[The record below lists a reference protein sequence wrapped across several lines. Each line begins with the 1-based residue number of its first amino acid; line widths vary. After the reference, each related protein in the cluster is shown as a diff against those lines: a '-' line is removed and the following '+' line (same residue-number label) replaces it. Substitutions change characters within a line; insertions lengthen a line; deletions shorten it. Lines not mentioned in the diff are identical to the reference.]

1 MAELGMTAPSNGG
14 FDATWHVMSEQGL
27 AALRDELAQ
36 LRDRKAG
43 EVAEQLREA
52 RSFGNAAGN
61 DELWAIRE
69 DEAILDARIAR
80 LEEIIA
86 VARVAKTGTPGP
98 GVAAIGSVVEL
109 EDIGTGTTTRYR
121 IVAVHDP
128 APVPGITAVSA
139 ASPVGRAII
148 GNSVG
153 ARVSVEL
160 PRGGSREL
168 RLVGV
173 EAEPNAP
180 ELAAAS

>member
-1 MAELGMTAPSNGG
+1 MAEPQRTAPSNGG
-14 FDATWHVMSEQGL
+14 SDAIWHLMSERGL
-27 AALRDELAQ
+27 AALQDELAQ

-52 RSFGNAAGN
+52 RSFGGAAGN

-86 VARVAKTGTPGP
+86 LARVPETGTPSP

-109 EDIGTGTTTRYR
+109 EDVGTGTTARYR

-128 APVPGITAVSA
+128 APAPGITAVSA
-139 ASPVGRAII
+139 ASPIGRAII
-148 GNSVG
+148 GRSAG
-153 ARVSVEL
+153 ERVSVEL
-160 PRGGSREL
+160 PRGGAREL
-168 RLVGV
+168 RLVEV
-173 EAEPNAP
+173 EAEPHAP
-180 ELAAAS
+180 GLAAAS

>member
-1 MAELGMTAPSNGG
+1 MVEPGTTAPSNGG
-14 FDATWHVMSEQGL
+14 SDAIAYLMSERGL
-27 AALRDELAQ
+27 AALKNELAQ
-36 LRDRKAG
+36 LRGRKAG

-52 RSFGNAAGN
+52 RSFGEAAGN

-69 DEAILDARIAR
+69 DEAILDARIGR

-86 VARVAKTGTPGP
+86 QARVAETGAPSS

-109 EDIGTGTTTRYR
+109 EEAGTGTTARYR

-128 APVPGITAVSA
+128 APPPGITPVSA

-148 GNSVG
+148 GRSAG

-160 PRGGSREL
+160 PRGGAREL
-168 RLVGV
+168 RLVAV
-173 EAEPNAP
+173 EAERHAP
-180 ELAAAS
+180 GLAAAS